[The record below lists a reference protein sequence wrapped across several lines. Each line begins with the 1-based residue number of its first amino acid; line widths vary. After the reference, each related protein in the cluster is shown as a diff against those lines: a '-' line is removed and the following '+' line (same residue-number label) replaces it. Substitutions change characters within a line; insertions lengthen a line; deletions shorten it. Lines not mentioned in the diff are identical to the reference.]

1 MNGRRASEILYHLVR
16 VGCGFIFIYASWDKI
31 LDPPAFARIIQ
42 NYQLLPPAAVHPV
55 AVVLPWVEAICG
67 LALVS
72 GVGAGGGLAVF
83 TGLMAVFTGALALN
97 AWRGIDTE
105 CGCFSVAAGA
115 TAGRA
120 ADDLVRD
127 VLLLAAAAWALA
139 HRVRRNAGYP
149 AAGPQP

>member
-1 MNGRRASEILYHLVR
+1 MNGRGASEILYHLVR
-16 VGCGFIFIYASWDKI
+16 VGCGLIFIYASWGKI
-31 LDPPAFARIIQ
+31 LDPPAFARIVQ

-55 AVVLPWVEAICG
+55 AVVLPWVEAVCG

-97 AWRGIDTE
+97 AVRGVDTE
-105 CGCFSVAAGA
+105 CGCFSIVAGAAGR
-115 TAGRA
+115 T

-127 VLLLAAAAWALA
+127 VLLLAAAVWALA
-139 HRVRRNAGYP
+139 HRVRRNAGHP